1 MFSEAV
7 ILTFFFWFLLQV
19 AADVTFVVGE
29 RKEEI
34 RAHKYMLMA
43 RSPVLFKSLSKHIGN
58 NDIRIGVTDM
68 RPDNFRD
75 LLQYVQLY

>member
-1 MFSEAV
+1 
-7 ILTFFFWFLLQV
+7 
-19 AADVTFVVGE
+19 
-29 RKEEI
+29 
-34 RAHKYMLMA
+34 MLMA

-75 LLQYVQLY
+75 LLQYVQL